1 MRRSSA
7 EEEDGDDSSEEE
19 EEEVRAGNT
28 ERFLPGE
35 LGDCQMRR
43 AEAAL
48 IRSLKSQLLPMPAL
62 MKHER
67 FLGR

>member
-7 EEEDGDDSSEEE
+7 EEEEDGEDSSEE

-28 ERFLPGE
+28 DRFLPGE